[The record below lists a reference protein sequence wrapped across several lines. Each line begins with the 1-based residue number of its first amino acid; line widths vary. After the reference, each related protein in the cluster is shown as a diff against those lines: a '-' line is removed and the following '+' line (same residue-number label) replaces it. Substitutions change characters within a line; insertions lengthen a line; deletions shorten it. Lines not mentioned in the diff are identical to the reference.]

1 MDGFNRVCK
10 KGYEMT
16 YPNLTEEQSKRV
28 QEFSR
33 AQVEAMCTYIEA
45 ERRVTELERKNAKLR
60 EKLCDLWRFTKSA
73 CKKYPRLF
81 DQSAQGGQTVQLN
94 AIDAFEQCLQE
105 LGIEVEE

>member
-16 YPNLTEEQSKRV
+16 YPNLTEEQSKRA

-45 ERRVTELERKNAKLR
+45 ERRLTELKEENAKLR
-60 EKLCDLWRFTKSA
+60 EMVEDMLRWMPCPRPCSHCERYVYPEGCEFKIRGRKLGLPF
-73 CKKYPRLF
+73 
-81 DQSAQGGQTVQLN
+81 V
-94 AIDAFEQCLQE
+94 
-105 LGIEVEE
+105 